1 MGEGGADKLA
11 WLMPEAG
18 CVPHS
23 VQKACVPSEGGD
35 NPKTVKKTPV
45 HQKLAPK
52 VLYEAPLPTHIF
64 SSKYKC
70 VSCMV
75 EVPAEDISLKTTARA
90 ATGCQELGRE
100 TESQISL
107 SVREIGA

>member
-1 MGEGGADKLA
+1 MGEGGADTVA
-11 WLMPEAG
+11 WLMPEVG
-18 CVPHS
+18 CAPHS

-35 NPKTVKKTPV
+35 KPKTVNKTPV

-75 EVPAEDISLKTTARA
+75 GVPAEDISLKTVAGA
-90 ATGCQELGRE
+90 ATGCQELGR
-100 TESQISL
+100 S
-107 SVREIGA
+107 RD